1 MKTCKKDLLIG
12 ALIAV
17 IPVLGLY
24 LWDKYVKTD
33 RDERLLQEI
42 KNTQQYVENQ
52 KLSPV
57 VVYKTKDSIVHAQK
71 LDIPTHSIE
80 VAVSKGYRSYV
91 QDTLIKALNV
101 SVDKITELTQIKA
114 RLEGELKA
122 TKQELA
128 SNKAKV
134 TRYKDKYLEATTIE
148 DSAGSTLK
156 YAYNAKLDVVQY
168 EDRKNWF
175 SQKKSYIDISSP
187 DKNFKVNDMERY
199 KKEIKI
205 PNKRFGVGV
214 NIGYGAYLQNKQ
226 VYLGPYMGVGIH
238 YNLFKF

>member
-1 MKTCKKDLLIG
+1 MNTHKKDLIIG

-24 LWDKYVKTD
+24 LWEKYV
-33 RDERLLQEI
+33 RDDKDEKLLQEI
-42 KNTQQYVENQ
+42 KNTQQYVENK
-52 KLSPV
+52 KLAPV
-57 VVYKTKDSIVHAQK
+57 VVYQTKDSIIHARK
-71 LDIPTHSIE
+71 MDIPVASID
-80 VAVSKGYRSYV
+80 AAISKAHKTYV
-91 QDTLIKALNV
+91 KDTLIKALNI

-128 SNKAKV
+128 QNKAKV
-134 TRYKDKYLEATTIE
+134 THYKDKYLEATTIE
-148 DSAGSTLK
+148 DSTGNTLK
-156 YAYNAKLDVVQY
+156 YAYNASLDVVQY

-205 PNKRFGVGV
+205 PNKRFGIGV
-214 NIGYGAYLQNKQ
+214 NIGYGAYLQGKQ
-226 VYLGPYMGVGIH
+226 VYLGTYAGVGLH
-238 YNLFKF
+238 YNLIKF

>member
-1 MKTCKKDLLIG
+1 MKTHKKDLLIG

-24 LWDKYVKTD
+24 LWDKYIKTD

-91 QDTLIKALNV
+91 QDTLIKALNI
-101 SVDKITELTQIKA
+101 SVDKITELTQQ
-114 RLEGELKA
+114 RLL
-122 TKQELA
+122 
-128 SNKAKV
+128 
-134 TRYKDKYLEATTIE
+134 I
-148 DSAGSTLK
+148 
-156 YAYNAKLDVVQY
+156 
-168 EDRKNWF
+168 
-175 SQKKSYIDISSP
+175 
-187 DKNFKVNDMERY
+187 
-199 KKEIKI
+199 IKI
-205 PNKRFGVGV
+205 SILKQL
-214 NIGYGAYLQNKQ
+214 LQKTVQ
-226 VYLGPYMGVGIH
+226 VVL
-238 YNLFKF
+238 